1 MRSPNTCWASAAAA
15 DGTDAGLSPIAV
27 SIRTRLPGVQ
37 RLAEEPVEKRACRAG
52 FERRPHLAEDLS
64 LAGNERVE
72 PGGDSKQVERRRLVP
87 QAIQRGGE
95 IVSPIAGQL
104 DERVD
109 RFVVGVLL
117 ADEIE
122 LGAIA
127 GREHDRLALE
137 LCASRW
143 ASARHASRSSAT
155 RSRSSI
161 GAR

>member
-1 MRSPNTCWASAAAA
+1 MAGEIAEHLLGKRCGRRRDRRRALSDRSLHPNALA
-15 DGTDAGLSPIAV
+15 
-27 SIRTRLPGVQ
+27 RVQ
-37 RLAEEPVEKRACRAG
+37 CLAEEPVEKRACGAG
-52 FERRPHLAEDLS
+52 FERGPHLAEDLP

-72 PGGDSKQVERRRLVP
+72 PGGDSKQVKRRRLVP
-87 QAIQRGGE
+87 EAIERRGE
-95 IVSPIAGQL
+95 VVSPIAGQL
-104 DERVD
+104 DERGN
-109 RFVVGVLL
+109 RFVVRVLL

-127 GREHDRLALE
+127 GREHDAALE
-137 LCASRW
+137 PSSRW